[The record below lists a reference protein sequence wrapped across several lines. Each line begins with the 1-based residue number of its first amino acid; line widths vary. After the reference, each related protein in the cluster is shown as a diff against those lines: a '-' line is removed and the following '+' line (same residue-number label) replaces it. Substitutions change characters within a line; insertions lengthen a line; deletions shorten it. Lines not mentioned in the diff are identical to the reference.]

1 MVCTSHGDVDEMQRV
16 GVTGVLDCPLVV
28 GRERLSLA
36 NHAERK
42 RSTGEEMVYEI
53 ALKRRN

>member
-1 MVCTSHGDVDEMQRV
+1 MVMWMEQRV
-16 GVTGVLDCPLVV
+16 GVTGVLDCRLVV

-36 NHAERK
+36 NHDERK
-42 RSTGEEMVYEI
+42 RSTGGEMVYKI